1 MQVVESPA
9 ESPIGRRHPMDAVIA
24 KAARCADPRSTYT
37 PLFFSENPAEAARA
51 KAICARC
58 TVRCLCLARALQRGE
73 PFGVWGGEFIV
84 DGEVVAMRRGRGR
97 PRKVA
102 LPTTVDEVTGDPRP
116 HTWHS
121 VSSPRRGCGGQ
132 SLRRSPPPLT
142 DPALPV
148 GQQRCFVRPQAGSSS
163 TERSERA
170 QRANE

>member
-9 ESPIGRRHPMDAVIA
+9 QSALPGRRDPMDVVIA

-37 PLFFSENPAEAARA
+37 SLFFSENPAEAARA

-84 DGEVVAMRRGRGR
+84 DGEVVNVRRGRGR

-102 LPTTVDEVTGDPRP
+102 LPTTVDEVTGE
-116 HTWHS
+116 
-121 VSSPRRGCGGQ
+121 
-132 SLRRSPPPLT
+132 
-142 DPALPV
+142 PA
-148 GQQRCFVRPQAGSSS
+148 FVA
-163 TERSERA
+163 
-170 QRANE
+170 